1 MLVTLGRVGKSL
13 AGELVA
19 WSKET
24 EYRERKNGG
33 EEGEKEGERER
44 KKKEA
49 CLLLDFFL
57 YSPKAFPESLNRATL
72 VALLTVNGRLGR

>member
-49 CLLLDFFL
+49 CLLLDFF
-57 YSPKAFPESLNRATL
+57 YTHQKRFPRASTAPL
-72 VALLTVNGRLGR
+72 WWPC